1 MFSSLLRAP
10 RRCQGLVFKR
20 TLANVLSENTAL
32 QVYDPNAAAA
42 TNKPTDEPTLTPT
55 TTQKIETS
63 KTHGLYAFFRRKQGE
78 DLVGED
84 QYDVLGGL
92 YEEDVVNRSGR
103 AWKASEL
110 RLKSFTD
117 LHTLWY
123 VLLREQNLLAT
134 QAEEVRRA
142 GIAPRMIQLGMGP
155 KKRECRLSMARIK
168 AVMNERR
175 LAYLG
180 AVQLAEEEKE
190 AELDRA
196 VLKHQI
202 TQFNRGRKTLRTLQE
217 KRVAAER
224 RKERLT
230 RQKDEKIKPTTVS
243 A

>member
-32 QVYDPNAAAA
+32 QVYEPNAAAA
-42 TNKPTDEPTLTPT
+42 KPTDEPTPTP

-180 AVQLAEEEKE
+180 AVKLAEEEKE

-202 TQFNRGRKTLRTLQE
+202 TQFNCGRKALRTLQE

-224 RKERLT
+224 KKERLAW
-230 RQKDEKIKPTTVS
+230 QKDEKIKSKTES

>member
-1 MFSSLLRAP
+1 MFSSFLRAP

-42 TNKPTDEPTLTPT
+42 ANKSTDEPAPTP
-55 TTQKIETS
+55 TTQKIETL

-202 TQFNRGRKTLRTLQE
+202 TQFNRGRKALRTLQE

-224 RKERLT
+224 RKERLA
-230 RQKDEKIKPTTVS
+230 RQKDEKIKPKTVS

>member
-1 MFSSLLRAP
+1 MLSSLLRAP

-42 TNKPTDEPTLTPT
+42 AKPTEPTPTPT
-55 TTQKIETS
+55 TAQKIETS

-180 AVQLAEEEKE
+180 AVKLAEEEKE

-202 TQFNRGRKTLRTLQE
+202 TQFNRGRKALRTLQE

-224 RKERLT
+224 RKERLA
-230 RQKDEKIKPTTVS
+230 RQKDEKIIPPTES

>member
-10 RRCQGLVFKR
+10 RRCQNLVFRR

-42 TNKPTDEPTLTPT
+42 AKPTDEPTPTP

-180 AVQLAEEEKE
+180 AVKLAEEEKE

-202 TQFNRGRKTLRTLQE
+202 TQFNRGRKALRTLQE

-230 RQKDEKIKPTTVS
+230 RQKDEKIKTKTES

>member
-1 MFSSLLRAP
+1 MFSSILRAP
-10 RRCQGLVFKR
+10 RRCQGLIFRR

-32 QVYDPNAAAA
+32 QVYSPNSSAA
-42 TNKPTDEPTLTPT
+42 TTELTDEPAPTPAT
-55 TTQKIETS
+55 TKKVKTC

-78 DLVGED
+78 DLVEEE

-92 YEEDVVNRSGR
+92 YEQDVVNRSGR

-142 GIAPRMIQLGMGP
+142 GIAPRMIQIGLGP

-175 LAYLG
+175 LGYLG

-190 AELDRA
+190 TELDRA

-202 TQFNRGRKTLRTLQE
+202 TQFNRGRKALRILQE

-224 RKERLT
+224 RKERLAK
-230 RQKDEKIKPTTVS
+230 QKEERLKSKNMS

>member
-1 MFSSLLRAP
+1 MFSFLRAS
-10 RRCQGLVFKR
+10 RRCPNLVFKR
-20 TLANVLSENTAL
+20 TLANILSENTSL

-42 TNKPTDEPTLTPT
+42 ATPKPSTEPPPSPSTS
-55 TTQKIETS
+55 QKVETS
-63 KTHGLYAFFRRKQGE
+63 KTHGLYAFFRRKQGA

-84 QYDVLGGL
+84 QYDVLGGS
-92 YEEDVVNRSGR
+92 YEQDVVNRSGR

-123 VLLREQNLLAT
+123 ILLREQNLLAT
-134 QAEEVRRA
+134 QTEEVRRA
-142 GIAPRMIQLGMGP
+142 GIAPRMVQIGLGP

-168 AVMNERR
+168 VVMNERR

-180 AVQLAEEEKE
+180 AVRLAEEEKE

-196 VLKHQI
+196 VLKHQV
-202 TQFNRGRKTLRTLQE
+202 TQFNRGRKVLRKLQA

-224 RKERLT
+224 RKERLA
-230 RQKDEKIKPTTVS
+230 RQREAKTT

>member
-1 MFSSLLRAP
+1 MFSSFLRVP

-42 TNKPTDEPTLTPT
+42 ANKSTDEPAPAP

-202 TQFNRGRKTLRTLQE
+202 TQFNRGRKALRTLQE

-224 RKERLT
+224 RKERLP
-230 RQKDEKIKPTTVS
+230 RQKDEKIKPKTVS

>member
-1 MFSSLLRAP
+1 MFSSFLRAP
-10 RRCQGLVFKR
+10 RRCQGIVFKR

-42 TNKPTDEPTLTPT
+42 TNKSTDEPTPTST

-202 TQFNRGRKTLRTLQE
+202 TQFNRGRKALRTLQE

-230 RQKDEKIKPTTVS
+230 RQKDEKIKPKTVS

>member
-42 TNKPTDEPTLTPT
+42 AKPTDEPTTTP

-63 KTHGLYAFFRRKQGE
+63 KTHGLYAFFRRRQGE

-180 AVQLAEEEKE
+180 AVKLAEEEKE

-202 TQFNRGRKTLRTLQE
+202 TQFNRGRQALRTLQE

-224 RKERLT
+224 RKERLA
-230 RQKDEKIKPTTVS
+230 RQKDENIKPKIES